1 MGRRVSVEASV
12 NTSLNVGAPIAHTPE
27 QAVATLKRARGM
39 DGLLMIGD
47 EGLATLVWLQD
58 RAEARERLMESI
70 HGWAA
75 ETGFELPDAARLGVG
90 PA

>member
-1 MGRRVSVEASV
+1 
-12 NTSLNVGAPIAHTPE
+12 
-27 QAVATLKRARGM
+27 M
-39 DGLLMIGD
+39 DGLLVISE

-58 RAEARERLMESI
+58 RVEARERLMESV

-75 ETGFELPDAARLGVG
+75 ETGFELPDAALLGAN